1 MAASHSVWTI
11 VLRGRPA
18 RRGIAAAVT
27 TSLLFALAG
36 CDGAPTRPVDT
47 TGTSPPAAVSHERPS
62 PPAAP
67 ETVSAAAASQ
77 VQAIREFASA
87 YINWTA
93 DDVAQRMRTLAAAS
107 VGQAR
112 SAMQLAAAQV
122 AGDYELQ
129 QGGIS
134 NSGTVEAIAPLAG
147 RQGVYVVVTHEA
159 TAAINTTQYQGLR
172 PAWHVAVAQVTELSP
187 GRWAV
192 SRWQPEN

>member
-1 MAASHSVWTI
+1 MASHSVWMA

-18 RRGIAAAVT
+18 RRGFAAAVT
-27 TSLLFALAG
+27 TVLLLALAG
-36 CDGAPTRPVDT
+36 CDGAPTRSVNRA
-47 TGTSPPAAVSHERPS
+47 GTSPPAPVSHERPS
-62 PPAAP
+62 PRAVH
-67 ETVSAAAASQ
+67 ETVSGAAASQ
-77 VQAIREFASA
+77 VQAIRDFASA

-93 DDVAQRMRTLAAAS
+93 DDVAQRMRTLAAES

-112 SAMQLAAAQV
+112 SAMQLAAAQA

-134 NSGTVEAIAPLAG
+134 NSGTVEAIAQLAG

-172 PAWHVAVAQVTELSP
+172 PAWHVAVAQVTELGP